1 MNSLWRNTIATFPRD
16 FGDLMTNRR
25 LFLTQVG
32 AIGLSASFA
41 RRTIAASRPAPIR
54 KARVVQTVLGPIT
67 DDRMGFTAGHEHILA
82 SSTGFMRLW
91 PEFFGNRSQFISGVV
106 ERMKAAKA
114 AGIDTIVDC
123 TTADLGRD
131 VRLLQEVS
139 RRSDVHIIA
148 ATCHWLTPTPSFE
161 ARTADELTNFFALE
175 IERGMEDTGI
185 KPGVIKAASQGEAM
199 TPFQENVF
207 RAAARASKRTGVPV
221 TTHSDAR
228 HRGGEQQAAIF
239 EQEGLEPKMV
249 CIGHSD
255 ESADFDYLAGLAR
268 RGYTLGFDHLFYGL
282 PSMGAGTDGIPTWQ
296 DRATMLRRLIDAGF
310 NDRVLLASDWFFA
323 LTIAP
328 TGTNDVLKERNPS
341 GNLFNVRNTL
351 PYLRE
356 MGVTDEQLRAI
367 TVINPKAFFA
377 RA

>member
-1 MNSLWRNTIATFPRD
+1 LILS
-16 FGDLMTNRR
+16 DLTNRR
-25 LFLTQVG
+25 QFLAQ
-32 AIGLSASFA
+32 AAAFGLSAGCLSDV
-41 RRTIAASRPAPIR
+41 ASA
-54 KARVVQTVLGPIT
+54 KASVVQTVLGPMSGEQ
-67 DDRMGFTAGHEHILA
+67 MGFTAAHEHILA

-91 PEFFGNRSQFISGVV
+91 PEFFGSRAQFIRGVV

-114 AGIDTIVDC
+114 GGIDTIVDC

-139 RRSDVHIIA
+139 RQSGVHIIA
-148 ATCHWLTPTPSFE
+148 VTGHWLTPTPSFE
-161 ARTADELTNFFALE
+161 ARTADELAEFFTLE
-175 IERGMEDTGI
+175 IERGMEGSGI
-185 KPGVIKAASQGEAM
+185 KPGAIKAASQGESM

-239 EQEGLEPKMV
+239 EQEGLDPKRV

-255 ESADFDYLAGLAR
+255 ESGDFDYLSGLAR

-282 PSMGAGTDGIPTWQ
+282 SSMGGGADGIPTWQ
-296 DRATMLRRLIDAGF
+296 ERASTLRKLIDAGF
-310 NDRVLLASDWFFA
+310 NDRLLQASDWFFA

-328 TGTNDVLKERNPS
+328 SATIDVLKERNPF

-351 PYLRE
+351 PYLRQ
-356 MGVTDEQLRAI
+356 MGVTEEQIRTI
-367 TVINPKAFFA
+367 TVTNPKAFFA
-377 RA
+377 RS